1 MPAKKKTAPRGA
13 TKKTTAKKTAPKP
26 PKNLP
31 QINLQ
36 QFLEE
41 VKKRAYEIF
50 LERGAGHGNDLGDW
64 IKAEAEIKQRYG
76 IK

>member
-1 MPAKKKTAPRGA
+1 MPAKKKT
-13 TKKTTAKKTAPKP
+13 TKKDPAKKTAAPKTTG
-26 PKNLP
+26 KSQTP
-31 QINLQ
+31 QVNLQ
-36 QFLEE
+36 QYLDE

-64 IKAEAEIKQRYG
+64 TKAEAEIKARYG

>member
-1 MPAKKKTAPRGA
+1 MPAKKKAPQKDT
-13 TKKTTAKKTAPKP
+13 TKKTTGKAKTKQPE
-26 PKNLP
+26 
-31 QINLQ
+31 INLQ
-36 QFLEE
+36 WFLDE

-64 IKAEAEIKQRYG
+64 IKAESEIKERYG